1 MRQLG
6 LLGGGVVHEG
16 HVVGDELLGVVRLR
30 DGREDADGQRDGG
43 GLGRVVEG
51 LPDGDQVD
59 ERVRRVRLP
68 PRAQAERL
76 VPRVVS
82 VLPATLGAVADAAV
96 GALHVEVRPRGA
108 ELAVGQHDVGVVGES
123 VKPVTFWGFLHH

>member
-1 MRQLG
+1 M
-6 LLGGGVVHEG
+6 
-16 HVVGDELLGVVRLR
+16 
-30 DGREDADGQRDGG
+30 
-43 GLGRVVEG
+43 
-51 LPDGDQVD
+51 
-59 ERVRRVRLP
+59 RRVRLP